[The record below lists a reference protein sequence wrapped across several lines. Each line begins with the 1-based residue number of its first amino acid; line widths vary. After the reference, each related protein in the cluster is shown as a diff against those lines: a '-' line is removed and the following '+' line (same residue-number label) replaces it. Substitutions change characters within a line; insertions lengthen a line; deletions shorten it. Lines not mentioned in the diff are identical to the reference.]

1 MKFDQIFGKKN
12 VFIVNEL
19 VDLSVNVKQMK
30 LNK

>member
-1 MKFDQIFGKKN
+1 MKLDQIFGKKN

-19 VDLSVNVKQMK
+19 VDHSVNVKQMK